1 MEGAGASDRPFFLNA
16 LSIKINLEGY
26 DCTIHLKLCLQ
37 TKNSI
42 ACYILCIFIYH
53 LKYTQSNTT
62 ASQIDIDI
70 DIKGIGLILLSD
82 LTLAFRA
89 STVKENK
96 SINKHINKSSHPKF
110 VGIYCKTNF
119 PNFQSSIQILPI
131 SMSII
136 KKLE

>member
-1 MEGAGASDRPFFLNA
+1 MIALFIVSFAFKLKIVQSAIYYVYSFIILN
-16 LSIKINLEGY
+16 I
-26 DCTIHLKLCLQ
+26 
-37 TKNSI
+37 
-42 ACYILCIFIYH
+42 
-53 LKYTQSNTT
+53 QSNTT
-62 ASQIDIDI
+62 ASQLDIDI

-136 KKLE
+136 KKLEQHCIIEKNIIFENNKNNQPQNC

>member
-1 MEGAGASDRPFFLNA
+1 MIALFIVSFAFKLKIVQSAIYYVYSFIILN
-16 LSIKINLEGY
+16 I
-26 DCTIHLKLCLQ
+26 
-37 TKNSI
+37 
-42 ACYILCIFIYH
+42 
-53 LKYTQSNTT
+53 QSNTT
-62 ASQIDIDI
+62 ASQLDIDI

-136 KKLE
+136 KKLEQHCIIEKNIIFENNKNNQPPNC